1 MSKLRLRVVQ
11 DLLKISLE
19 WSQDVSP
26 GLFDPTVL
34 VTTMYLLP
42 KLRLVAYGVLMKI
55 SLQER
60 LNNSIRETNDILEFC
75 S

>member
-1 MSKLRLRVVQ
+1 MSKIRLRVVQ

-26 GLFDPTVL
+26 DLLDPTVL

-42 KLRLVAYGVLMKI
+42 KLRLVAYSVLMKI